1 MTPARIVSGDGRWLA
16 GAGED
21 GALDVARDARR
32 RRSPVRATRIPQPD
46 VILILKDEDEIVPE
60 LVVAATPEGRADVRA
75 SAVRTTLAILRD
87 ADPSERAE
95 LHADLQ
101 EHFIALGR
109 AIEEV
114 CRG

>member
-16 GAGED
+16 LAGVGED

-32 RRSPVRATRIPQPD
+32 RRSPVRATRIPEQEVLD
-46 VILILKDEDEIVPE
+46 LLAEDPEI
-60 LVVAATPEGRADVRA
+60 VVAATPEGRADVQA
-75 SAVRTTLAILRD
+75 LAVRTTLAILRD

-109 AIEEV
+109 AIEDV